1 MQPSGTTLL
10 VIDDDDQVRQRLT
23 AYLEELGCD
32 VLQAATAGDG
42 VALFHDARPEL
53 VLCDLHLGNG
63 QGFEVVRQIT
73 ETGLEVPVIVMC
85 ADGAMADAVEALRL
99 GASDFLLNPMHD
111 PEVLSHAVRR
121 ALDRARLRL
130 ENQRIRERLER
141 ANRELEVHLKELR
154 DDQAAGHQV
163 QLNMLPQTP
172 WVSGEYK
179 LEHRLIPSLYLSG
192 DFVDYFRI
200 SDSQLGFY
208 LADVSGHGSSS
219 AFVTVLLKFMT
230 TRLMY
235 EQRKTEGRA
244 SGRIEFKPSDVLGH
258 INRSLINCKLGKH
271 VTMLGGVIDEQA
283 RTLTY
288 SIGGHLPLPVIYTEG
303 QARYLT
309 GKGRPVGL
317 FEDAEYQNETIEL
330 PERFSLTLCSDGVLD
345 CLEGST
351 LKDKEARLPAL
362 IAAHGGTMQG
372 IMAALGLDPNKTM
385 PDDISVLVLS
395 RNAE

>member
-1 MQPSGTTLL
+1 
-10 VIDDDDQVRQRLT
+10 
-23 AYLEELGCD
+23 
-32 VLQAATAGDG
+32 
-42 VALFHDARPEL
+42 
-53 VLCDLHLGNG
+53 
-63 QGFEVVRQIT
+63 
-73 ETGLEVPVIVMC
+73 
-85 ADGAMADAVEALRL
+85 
-99 GASDFLLNPMHD
+99 
-111 PEVLSHAVRR
+111 
-121 ALDRARLRL
+121 
-130 ENQRIRERLER
+130 
-141 ANRELEVHLKELR
+141 
-154 DDQAAGHQV
+154 
-163 QLNMLPQTP
+163 
-172 WVSGEYK
+172 
-179 LEHRLIPSLYLSG
+179 
-192 DFVDYFRI
+192 
-200 SDSQLGFY
+200 
-208 LADVSGHGSSS
+208 VSGHGSSS

-235 EQRKTEGRA
+235 EQRKSEARA
-244 SGRIEFKPSDVLGH
+244 TGRIEFKPSDVLGH
-258 INRSLINCKLGKH
+258 INRSLINCNLGKH

-288 SIGGHLPLPVIYTEG
+288 SIGGHLPLPVIYTDG

-345 CLEGST
+345 CLDGST

-362 IAAHGGTMQG
+362 IAEHGGTMQG

>member
-10 VIDDDDQVRQRLT
+10 VIDDDDHVRQRLT
-23 AYLEELGCD
+23 AYLEESGCE
-32 VLQAATAGDG
+32 VLQAASARDG
-42 VALFHDARPEL
+42 VALFASARPEL
-53 VLCDLHLGNG
+53 VLCDLHLGDG
-63 QGFEVVRQIT
+63 QGFEVLRQIT
-73 ETGLEVPVIVMC
+73 EAGLEVPVIVMC

-99 GASDFLLNPMHD
+99 GASDFLLNPLGD
-111 PEVLSHAVRR
+111 PEVLSHAVQR

-163 QLNMLPQTP
+163 QLNMLPQSP
-172 WVSGEYK
+172 WVSGEYQ

-235 EQRKTEGRA
+235 EQRKSEAQA

-288 SIGGHLPLPVIYTEG
+288 SIGGHLPCRLSI
-303 QARYLT
+303 L
-309 GKGRPVGL
+309 KGRR
-317 FEDAEYQNETIEL
+317 AIWQA
-330 PERFSLTLCSDGVLD
+330 
-345 CLEGST
+345 
-351 LKDKEARLPAL
+351 KDARLGFLRMPCIRMKPSSCRSAL
-362 IAAHGGTMQG
+362 A
-372 IMAALGLDPNKTM
+372 
-385 PDDISVLVLS
+385 
-395 RNAE
+395 